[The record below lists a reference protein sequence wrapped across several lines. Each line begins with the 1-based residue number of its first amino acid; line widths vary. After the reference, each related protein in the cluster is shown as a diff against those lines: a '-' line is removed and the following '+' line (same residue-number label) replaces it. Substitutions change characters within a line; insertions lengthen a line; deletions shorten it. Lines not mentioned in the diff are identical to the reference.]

1 MQSCIYFLLLTFQ
14 SQYVFL
20 KPSNSF
26 QYEQVL
32 GDNMKVVK
40 NKFYAIFFVK
50 SLTHTKI
57 CFLPTFQKVK
67 ILDKHNQ
74 DLMAMSDLLKSDPV
88 QESLMGAIAQTLGSA
103 SEMSQD
109 TILRFQNGFK
119 KSIDNIQN
127 RTTDSSK

>member
-40 NKFYAIFFVK
+40 KQVLRNFFVK
-50 SLTHTKI
+50 SFTHTKI

-119 KSIDNIQN
+119 RSIDNIQN
-127 RTTDSSK
+127 KTTDSSN